1 MLVQECCDI
10 RFGNHIY
17 LGAVLILSVR
27 CLDSVG
33 DGHLVCN
40 RRVEERCV
48 GAHFFHLGDK
58 EGNQCSDSTSAPC
71 RIAISGTSIVLN
83 SSVVRTALVLPGVL
97 AVLVLPQP
105 ENRNV
110 ILADTAIT
118 VFSMFFLIFY
128 FS

>member
-1 MLVQECCDI
+1 MVTWPAIEELRSVVSALTSFTSGI
-10 RFGNHIY
+10 
-17 LGAVLILSVR
+17 LG
-27 CLDSVG
+27 
-33 DGHLVCN
+33 
-40 RRVEERCV
+40 
-48 GAHFFHLGDK
+48 
-58 EGNQCSDSTSAPC
+58 GNQCSESTSAPC
-71 RIAISGTSIVLN
+71 RIAISGTSMVLN

-118 VFSMFFLIFY
+118 VFSMFFLVFY